1 MLELKSALARGLGAV
16 GLEEFGRSV
25 WRRTR
30 AFGLRHQCPIC
41 GAHLKGFL
49 TDGLRHAVLAEKS
62 IIGGGRRSTALCPV
76 CRSWDRERLVYLYLK
91 NRRHLLSSG
100 TKLLHVAPEANLGAW
115 LRSRPGLRYCTA
127 DLNMN
132 NVDLHLDLTCIP
144 FPDSTFDAIICNHV
158 LEHIVDDAKA
168 MAELFRV
175 LRPGAWAILQVPI
188 SPVIDATYEDSSIT
202 DSAGRERA
210 FGQHDHVRIY
220 AMDYVD
226 RLKQAG
232 FAVELFRWR
241 ADARDY
247 GGERN
252 KFGLIEREIVFFASR
267 KAGTEE
273 R

>member
-1 MLELKSALARGLGAV
+1 MMGLKSALARGLGAV

-30 AFGLRHQCPIC
+30 VFGLRHQCPIC

-49 TDGLRHAVLAEKS
+49 SEGQRRTVLVEKS
-62 IIGGGRRSTALCPV
+62 IIGGGWRSTALCPV
-76 CRSWDRERLVYLYLK
+76 CRSWDRERLIYLYLK
-91 NRRHLLSSG
+91 NRPHLLPSG
-100 TKLLHVAPEANLGAW
+100 TKLFHVAPEAKLGAW
-115 LRSRPGLRYCTA
+115 LRSRPGLHYSTA
-127 DLNMN
+127 DLNMK
-132 NVDLHLDLTCIP
+132 NVDLHMDLTGIP

-168 MAELFRV
+168 IAELFRV
-175 LRPGAWAILQVPI
+175 LRPGAWAILQVPF
-188 SPVIDATYEDSSIT
+188 SPAIDATYEDFSIT
-202 DSAGRERA
+202 DSAGRVRA

-226 RLKQAG
+226 RLEQAG

-241 ADARDY
+241 ADARGY
-247 GGERN
+247 GGEQN
-252 KFGLIEREIVFFASR
+252 KFGLIEREVVFFASR
-267 KAGTEE
+267 KAGAAE